1 MNTNLSKIAKVIRIQ
16 FCKFSRFHKKSLQT
30 DVRIVPSID
39 IKKSTVNHFCKTFF
53 DFLIVNFVFQKN
65 NNWFY

>member
-39 IKKSTVNHFCKTFF
+39 IKKSTVNHFCETFF
-53 DFLIVNFVFQKN
+53 NFLVVNFIFQKN
-65 NNWFY
+65 NNWFH

>member
-1 MNTNLSKIAKVIRIQ
+1 MMNTNLSKIAKVIRIQ

-39 IKKSTVNHFCKTFF
+39 IKKSTVNHFYET
-53 DFLIVNFVFQKN
+53 FLIF
-65 NNWFY
+65 